1 MNVMENPLVADL
13 LDEFIHAED
22 NGFQTVSARI
32 PALFG
37 ISEKASYLAFRSL
50 GLSTRESLNMLGL
63 DEEYLGYWAN
73 TDPEFLEW
81 EAKHIIT
88 LQNSLSVDLIRLGFT
103 RNAALFI
110 AKDASIIRRSLT
122 EEGMATLSKREY
134 DYLMK
139 VRGHYTP
146 ADFLALEKALE
157 PEKHRENVVIH
168 LSWGSGMQVL
178 EGVEVPYTI
187 GESNGNEEHS
197 PKRVSL
203 PDPQEVY

>member
-13 LDEFIHAED
+13 LDEFIHADD
-22 NGFQTVSARI
+22 NGFQTIASRI
-32 PALFG
+32 PGLFG

-50 GLSTRESLNMLGL
+50 GLSVRESLDILGL
-63 DEEYLGYWAN
+63 SEEYINYWAN

-122 EEGMATLSKREY
+122 EEGMSTLSKREY

-168 LSWGSGMQVL
+168 LTWGGNMQTL
-178 EGVEVPYTI
+178 EGVEVPYSI
-187 GESNGNEEHS
+187 GESNGNEEF
-197 PKRVSL
+197 RRISL
-203 PDPQEVY
+203 PDPQEVH